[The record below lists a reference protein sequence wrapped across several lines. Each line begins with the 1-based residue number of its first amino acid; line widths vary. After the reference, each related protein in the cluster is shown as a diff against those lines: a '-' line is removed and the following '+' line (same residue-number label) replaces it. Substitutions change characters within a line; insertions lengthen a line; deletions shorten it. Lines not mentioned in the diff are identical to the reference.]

1 MRNHHQIPFLIF
13 SADKGLDPS
22 ADEASNRAL
31 ESELI
36 SRGIKFNKVKGSW
49 QGVKEDSVLVGIG
62 HKEAV
67 IELGRKFN
75 QDSILEVDGFR
86 TARLYDLSDLSV
98 VALGSWRQATRL
110 EVPGG
115 ANEAEDYTY
124 DPETDTYWVVDF
136 YRPAS

>member
-1 MRNHHQIPFLIF
+1 MRNHHQIPFIIF
-13 SADKGLDPS
+13 SADKGVDPEVD
-22 ADEASNRAL
+22 AASNRAL
-31 ESELI
+31 EAELV
-36 SRGIKFNKVKGSW
+36 SRNIKFNKVQGSY

-62 HKEAV
+62 HRDAV

-115 ANEAEDYTY
+115 ANEVTDYTY

-136 YRPAS
+136 HRTR